1 MKKARLS
8 YSDNFDVQFLDSSVK
23 KLFIIGIVEATQE
36 NFENV
41 SILRLLL
48 KLNKIECTVA
58 TDLKMANIL
67 IGIMSH
73 SSKYPC
79 KWCTTFSDE
88 LHKCGEMRTIRKCI
102 KQFNDWQNN
111 GGKKDKAQFF
121 ESCVNKPLFDCD
133 EDTEII
139 DLIPPPELH
148 LLIGIVNRLYE
159 NMLVQFKEEGEEWVK
174 HCYVSREVYFGSS
187 SFNGNS

>member
-1 MKKARLS
+1 MSHRLDFFFDIADAEFSETKKKQTRVENKYFVYCNDVENLCKSVENERGVGNTHWKIGIDGGGGFLKICVSLLSDNNTRSLEMKKARLS

-41 SILRLLL
+41 SILWLLL

-79 KWCTTFSDE
+79 KWCTTSSDE

-102 KQFNDWQNN
+102 EKFND
-111 GGKKDKAQFF
+111 
-121 ESCVNKPLFDCD
+121 
-133 EDTEII
+133 
-139 DLIPPPELH
+139 
-148 LLIGIVNRLYE
+148 
-159 NMLVQFKEEGEEWVK
+159 
-174 HCYVSREVYFGSS
+174 
-187 SFNGNS
+187 